1 MRRLLAE
8 PLLHFLLLAAVL
20 FGLEATFRRAP
31 TPDADGAELVVGRER
46 IAGLADAFAR
56 QWGRAPADDELAT
69 MVQDF
74 VREEVLMREALRLG
88 LDRDDA
94 IVRRRLAQKMEFLS
108 EDLVAM
114 APPTDDDLR
123 AFLAANPE
131 RFRTPARFTFAQVH
145 LDPARRRDALR
156 GDADALLGAL
166 RAGGDA
172 RGMGDGRV
180 LDPEQRDVARRDV
193 EATFGPEFAARL
205 AELPVGDWQG
215 PIPSAYGVHL
225 VRVERRQPGEV
236 PPLADVRDAVARE
249 WTAAR
254 RAELKRAQLEG
265 LLARYRVTIEMPP
278 RLVADATR

>member
-1 MRRLLAE
+1 VKRLLAE
-8 PLLHFLLLAAVL
+8 PLIHFLLLAVAL
-20 FGLEATFRRAP
+20 FGLHAALRRVPAGGAT
-31 TPDADGAELVVGRER
+31 DSELVVSRER
-46 IAGLADAFAR
+46 IAGLAESFAR
-56 QWGRAPADDELAT
+56 QWGRAPSEEELAV
-69 MVQDF
+69 MVEDF

-114 APPTDDDLR
+114 ASPTEEDLR

-131 RFRTPARFTFAQVH
+131 RFRTPARFTFRQLQ
-145 LDPARRRDALR
+145 LDPAKHGDALAS
-156 GDADALLGAL
+156 DADALLRAL

-172 RGMGDGRV
+172 RAIGDGR
-180 LDPEQRDVARRDV
+180 LLEPEQRDLTPHDA

-205 AELPVGDWQG
+205 AELPVGSWEG
-215 PIPSAYGVHL
+215 PVPSGYGVHL
-225 VRVERRQPGEV
+225 VRLERRQLGDV

-254 RAELKRAQLEG
+254 RAELKRAQLEA
-265 LLARYRVTIEMPP
+265 LLARYRVTIEAPP